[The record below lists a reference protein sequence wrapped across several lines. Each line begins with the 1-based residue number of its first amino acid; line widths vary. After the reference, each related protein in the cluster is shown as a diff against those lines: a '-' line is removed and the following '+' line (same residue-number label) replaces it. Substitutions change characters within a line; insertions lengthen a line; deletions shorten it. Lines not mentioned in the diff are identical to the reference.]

1 MKVNLNSNV
10 TILNIKHVL
19 KYCPIIKQVP
29 SQTHQHIKSC
39 LQDVPIHLLVKVI
52 TCDAEIYHSLA
63 VCKVFMLKYAL
74 VQNVQ
79 APFPI
84 AFDVKY

>member
-1 MKVNLNSNV
+1 M
-10 TILNIKHVL
+10 LNIKHVL
-19 KYCPIIKQVP
+19 KYCPVIKPVP
-29 SQTHQHIKSC
+29 LQTHQQKKSC
-39 LQDVPIHLLVKVI
+39 LQDVPICFLIKVT

-84 AFDVKY
+84 AFDLKY